1 MPIKVW
7 ESLGKVRPNFDSFI
21 GGNIV
26 IFPISPW
33 IHIPPSLITQIKLFK
48 ILGRYSYLNC
58 MHDSQFSTIL
68 GDCSNSTVLGT
79 ITYLLRGIAHLYV
92 LQSSLKNMY
101 RKYVSK

>member
-48 ILGRYSYLNC
+48 ILGRYSYYREKNQFLNLL
-58 MHDSQFSTIL
+58 SIPKPIK
-68 GDCSNSTVLGT
+68 
-79 ITYLLRGIAHLYV
+79 ITQGY
-92 LQSSLKNMY
+92 
-101 RKYVSK
+101 